1 MYWHMIPLYYMFDW
15 VRNRPK
21 WALFFEK
28 WHIRF
33 PFFESELLMEV
44 VVCIQGLFSF
54 IFVVFCIIL
63 FYDQLKNVWYD
74 KTYIEQVQEGTD
86 GSHMGSS
93 FYRAA
98 CEAMGEPFC
107 LRWFLPVEGK
117 DMERE
122 FAECCH
128 LMIPE
133 VEEEE
138 EHEKVE

>member
-1 MYWHMIPLYYMFDW
+1 MIPLYYMFDW

-63 FYDQLKNVWYD
+63 FYDQLKNIWYD
-74 KTYIEQVQEGTD
+74 KT
-86 GSHMGSS
+86 
-93 FYRAA
+93 
-98 CEAMGEPFC
+98 
-107 LRWFLPVEGK
+107 
-117 DMERE
+117 
-122 FAECCH
+122 
-128 LMIPE
+128 
-133 VEEEE
+133 
-138 EHEKVE
+138 